1 MTENTGEFSTRN
13 SAAGAVIATLVAAAL
28 AGLTLQSFTAAALVA
43 GTGTV
48 WALVAWRGV
57 RALSAARAAEVRR
70 IDARLDEISRQSEQ
84 VIADYV
90 REISTQ
96 FQVSQG
102 ELAQLRGLLMDAIGK
117 LIDSFNAMAA
127 LTSRQQTLALG
138 IARGSAEGGSGQA
151 ISIESFIADTADT
164 LKTLVDNA
172 VRNSQTA
179 GDLASQMEDIKVHVN
194 KALGILREIE
204 GISKQTNL
212 LALNAAIEAARAG
225 ETGRGFAVVAEEVRV
240 LSERTN
246 DFSQQISSDIGAI
259 HSSIARTESV
269 IRHLAVHDMDSA
281 RQAEQRSGKTMQEIH
296 KVNTGIASGAE
307 QLGKLTTEIEG
318 HVGQAVTTLQFQDM
332 ATQLLGHVDKRI
344 SEVGDMIKRI
354 TALPKVI
361 ASARK
366 DDGSLAV
373 EPLEEMA
380 TAVQG
385 LRHRTAHNPVAQGQM
400 SSGSIDL
407 F

>member
-1 MTENTGEFSTRN
+1 MTENTSEFSMRQAGIG
-13 SAAGAVIATLVAAAL
+13 AAIATLAAAGYGAHAFDSL
-28 AGLTLQSFTAAALVA
+28 VVPALITVPAAIWGA
-43 GTGTV
+43 
-48 WALVAWRGV
+48 VAWRGV
-57 RALSAARAAEVRR
+57 VSLRAARAADVRR
-70 IDARLDEISRQSEQ
+70 IDQRLDEIAAQSEQ

-90 REISTQ
+90 QELSSQ

-102 ELAQLRGLLMDAIGK
+102 ELAQLRGLLLDAIAK
-117 LIDSFNAMAA
+117 LINSFNAMAA

-138 IARGSAEGGSGQA
+138 IARGSAEGGSGEN
-151 ISIESFIADTADT
+151 ISIEGFITDTADT

-179 GDLASQMEDIKVHVN
+179 GDLAQQMEDIKSHVS

-246 DFSQQISSDIGAI
+246 DFSQQISADIGAI
-259 HSSIARTESV
+259 HTSIAKTEAV

-281 RQAEQRSGKTMQEIH
+281 RQAEQRSGKTMSEIH
-296 KVNTGIASGAE
+296 KVNSGIATGAE

-344 SEVGDMIKRI
+344 TEVGDMIKRL

-361 ASARK
+361 SAARQA
-366 DDGSLAV
+366 DGKLVVA
-373 EPLEEMA
+373 PLEDMA
-380 TAVQG
+380 MAVKG
-385 LRHRTAHNPVAQGQM
+385 LRNRTSHNPVTQAEM